1 MRKVAVLNLLIIVF
15 AVACV
20 AQKPSVSNA
29 KIQEV
34 SAAGG
39 LKGALESIVQKQ
51 DAPVWIGYRIPVVP
65 EERTMCCFD
74 SVDKIQ
80 NAKANCCMGCRVES
94 SGGNSFSGTMD
105 NCQPPE
111 TFHYAFVFF
120 RAEAKR
126 VQKIRTY
133 SPDCALDFAG
143 LPVYWLENV
152 DPAQSVQ
159 LLTEFVLAASA
170 EDIDRK
176 KSISNAGVMAIALHD
191 HAAADQALEKMI
203 QPGQPERVRNEVAF
217 WLGTER
223 GRSGFE
229 MLRKYVPHDTDE
241 RFREKGTFALSRSQE
256 ADAIKELI
264 AMARNHSSTRVRGQA
279 IFWLAQI
286 GGRKEAEQISEAI
299 ENDPE
304 TSVKKRAVFA
314 LAQMKDGEG
323 VPLLINVAKTNKN
336 PAVRKE
342 AVRWLGMTHDPRA
355 VDFLEEL
362 LTKP

>member
-1 MRKVAVLNLLIIVF
+1 MRKAAIIQLLVILVAVTCL
-15 AVACV
+15 
-20 AQKPSVSNA
+20 AQKPSISNA
-29 KIQEV
+29 KLQEV

-39 LKGALESIVQKQ
+39 LKAAVDTIVQKQ
-51 DAPVWIGYRIPVVP
+51 DSPAWIGYRIPVIP
-65 EERTMCCFD
+65 KERTMCCFD

-80 NAKANCCMGCRVES
+80 NATANCCMGCRVES
-94 SGGNSFSGTMD
+94 SGGNSFSGTVD

-111 TFHYAFVFF
+111 PFGYAFVFF

-133 SPDCALDFAG
+133 SPDCALDFAS

-159 LLTEFVLAASA
+159 LLTEFVLAANS
-170 EDIDRK
+170 EDMDRK

-191 HAAADQALEKMI
+191 HAAADQALEKLI
-203 QPGQPERVRNEVAF
+203 QPGQPERVRNEAAF

-223 GRSGFE
+223 GKSGFE
-229 MLRKYVPHDTDE
+229 LLRKYVPHDADE
-241 RFREKGTFALSRSQE
+241 RFREKGTFALSRSE
-256 ADAIKELI
+256 EPEAIKELI
-264 AMARNHSSTRVRGQA
+264 AMGRNDSSTRVRSQA

-314 LAQMKDGEG
+314 LAQMKEGAG
-323 VPLLINVAKTNKN
+323 VPLLINPSSSV
-336 PAVRKE
+336 
-342 AVRWLGMTHDPRA
+342 
-355 VDFLEEL
+355 
-362 LTKP
+362 

>member
-1 MRKVAVLNLLIIVF
+1 MKRASILYVVIILVAIMGW
-15 AVACV
+15 
-20 AQKPSVSNA
+20 AQKPSISNA
-29 KIQEV
+29 KLQEV

-39 LKGALESIVQKQ
+39 LKAAFDAILQKQ
-51 DAPVWIGYRIPVVP
+51 DAPAWIGYRVPVIPK
-65 EERTMCCFD
+65 ERMMCCFN

-80 NAKANCCMGCRVES
+80 NAKTNCCMGCRVES
-94 SGGNSFSGTMD
+94 SDGNSFSGTVD
-105 NCQPPE
+105 KCQPPE
-111 TFHYAFVFF
+111 PFRYAFVFF

-133 SPDCALDFAG
+133 SPDCALDFAN

-159 LLTEFVLAASA
+159 LLTEFVLAANS
-170 EDIDRK
+170 EDHRA
-176 KSISNAGVMAIALHD
+176 KSISNAAAMAIALHD
-191 HAAADQALEKMI
+191 HAAADQTLEKLI
-203 QPGQPERVRNEVAF
+203 QPGQPERVRNEAAF
-217 WLGTER
+217 WLGNER
-223 GRSGFE
+223 GKTGFE
-229 MLRKYVPHDTDE
+229 LLRKYVPHDSDE
-241 RFREKGTFALSRSQE
+241 HFRERGTFALSRSQE
-256 ADAIKELI
+256 PDAIKELI
-264 AMARNHSSTRVRGQA
+264 AMGRNDSSAQVRGQA

-355 VDFLEEL
+355 LDFLEEL
-362 LTKP
+362 LVSH